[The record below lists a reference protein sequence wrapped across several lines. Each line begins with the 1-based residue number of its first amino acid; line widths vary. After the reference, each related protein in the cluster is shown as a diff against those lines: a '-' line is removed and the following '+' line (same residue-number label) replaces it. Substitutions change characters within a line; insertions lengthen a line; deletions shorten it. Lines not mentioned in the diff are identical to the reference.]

1 MTNLTPWLA
10 GRVAANQ
17 PGLVCIT
24 NISQHHQY
32 SLKAAMPVNQ
42 QLLLDNRPVGEAI
55 ASNFKLVSTDTPAL
69 QDGQV
74 LVRHHFLSLDP
85 YMRMRMS
92 DSKSYA
98 APQALGE
105 VMIGG
110 TAGEVVESRSAKFQV
125 GDQVVGMGGWQQYSV
140 VNAEQPGALR
150 KVNTTNVPLSHYLGA
165 VGMPGVTA
173 YYGLVNIIAP
183 KVGQTL
189 LVSAATGAVG
199 SAFAALSKAR
209 GCRTVGI
216 AGGAKKCQYAI
227 SELGFD
233 ACIDYKLHADAASLS
248 KAVKTHCPDGV
259 DGYFENVGGMLLD
272 AVLPRMNAFGRIALC
287 GMIAGYDGLPMP
299 LSNPAL
305 ILTSRLKV
313 QGFIVSEHMEVWPDA
328 LKELGTLVATGQ
340 LKPRETLAQGLA
352 AAPEAFLGLLKGKNI
367 GKQLVKLI

>member
-1 MTNLTPWLA
+1 
-10 GRVAANQ
+10 
-17 PGLVCIT
+17 
-24 NISQHHQY
+24 
-32 SLKAAMPVNQ
+32 MPVNQ

-98 APQALGE
+98 APQPLGE

-125 GDQVVGMGGWQQYSV
+125 GDKVVGMGGWQQYSV

-150 KVNTTNVPLSHYLGA
+150 KINTANVALSHYLGA

-183 KVGQTL
+183 KEGQTL

-216 AGGAKKCQYAI
+216 AGGAEKCQYALG
-227 SELGFD
+227 ELGFD
-233 ACIDYKLHADAASLS
+233 ACIDYKQHKDAASLS
-248 KAVKTHCPDGV
+248 NAVKAHCPDGV
-259 DGYFENVGGMLLD
+259 DGYFENVGGMVLD

-287 GMIAGYDGLPMP
+287 GMIAGYDGRPMP
-299 LSNPAL
+299 MSNPAL

-313 QGFIVSEHMEVWPDA
+313 QGFIVSEHMEVWPAA

-352 AAPEAFLGLLKGKNI
+352 AAPEAFLGLLKGKNF

>member
-1 MTNLTPWLA
+1 
-10 GRVAANQ
+10 
-17 PGLVCIT
+17 
-24 NISQHHQY
+24 
-32 SLKAAMPVNQ
+32 MPLNQ
-42 QLLLDNRPVGEAI
+42 QLLLDNRPSGEAV
-55 ASNFKLVSTDTPAL
+55 ASNFKLVSTDTPVL

-74 LVRHHFLSLDP
+74 LVQHHFLSLDP

-110 TAGEVVESRSAKFQV
+110 TAGEVVESRSARFQV
-125 GDQVVGMGGWQQYSV
+125 GDQVVGMGGWQQFSV
-140 VNAEQPGALR
+140 ASVDSAEQPGALR
-150 KVNTTNVPLSHYLGA
+150 KVNTTHVGLSHYLGA

-183 KVGQTL
+183 KEGQSM

-199 SAFAALSKAR
+199 SAFAALSRAR

-216 AGGAKKCQYAI
+216 AGGPEKCAYAVN
-227 SELGFD
+227 ELGFD
-233 ACIDYKLHADAASLS
+233 ACIDYKLHTDAASLS
-248 KAVKTHCPDGV
+248 KAVKEHCPDGV
-259 DGYFENVGGMLLD
+259 DGYFENVGGMVLD
-272 AVLPRMNAFGRIALC
+272 AVFPRMNAFGRIALC
-287 GMIAGYDGLPMP
+287 GMIAGYDGRPMP

-328 LKELGTLVATGQ
+328 LKELGTLVATGK
-340 LKPRETLAQGLA
+340 LTPRETVAQGLA
-352 AAPEAFLGLLKGKNI
+352 AAPDAFLGLLKGKNF
-367 GKQLVKLI
+367 GKQLVKLV